1 MARILLLFSHA
12 THDGWR
18 AREGLDAGL
27 AALAFDHELSLLF
40 VGAGV
45 CLLRTTPQAAPGL
58 RDWGASLGALGAH
71 GAERVGAAADALA
84 AHGLAGARLRLDAI
98 ELDAAQRSDW
108 IRSADVVL
116 PF

>member
-1 MARILLLFSHA
+1 MARILLLFGHA

-45 CLLRTTPQAAPGL
+45 CLLRTASQAAPGL
-58 RDWGASLGALGAH
+58 RDWGPSLGALGAH
-71 GAERVGAAADALA
+71 GAERVGADADALA
-84 AHGLAGARLRLDAI
+84 VHGLAGARLRLDAI
-98 ELDAAQRSDW
+98 ALDAAQRSDW
-108 IRSADVVL
+108 IRNADVVL